1 MRDRNAPG
9 RPREFDDI
17 EMLRKIMKL
26 FWKGGYEGVSLS
38 EIMRETG
45 LQKASLYAA
54 FGDKRAL
61 YLKDL
66 AQYHE
71 DVVASAARALEDTTQ
86 PASSRV
92 EAFLRAPLEAAR
104 LEDRTGCFLCNASA
118 DQADLDL
125 ATKQQVKRGFE
136 ALTRA
141 LARPVAELS
150 PARDETEVLATA
162 RTLVSVYIGLRI
174 MVRSGLGLEQL
185 DACVPQAMTFANA

>member
-9 RPREFDDI
+9 RPREFDDT

-38 EIMRETG
+38 AIMRETG

-61 YLKDL
+61 YLKAL
-66 AQYHE
+66 TQYHE
-71 DVVASAARALEDTTQ
+71 DVVAGAARALDDASR
-86 PASSRV
+86 PALDRV
-92 EAFLRAPLEAAR
+92 EAFLGAPLDAAR
-104 LEDRTGCFLCNASA
+104 LDDRSGCFLCNASA

-136 ALTRA
+136 TLTRA
-141 LARPVAELS
+141 LAHPIAELR
-150 PARDETEVLATA
+150 PAHDEANILATA

-174 MVRSGLGLEQL
+174 MVRSGLSLQQLEP
-185 DACVPQAMTFANA
+185 CVPNAMTLVRP